1 MVREKDLDIS
11 TIVSK
16 DLIDMLLQRIQ
27 DMHWLLIKVSLI
39 EKTDKSQGNSSLS
52 SEKKFDDGFG

>member
-52 SEKKFDDGFG
+52 SEKI